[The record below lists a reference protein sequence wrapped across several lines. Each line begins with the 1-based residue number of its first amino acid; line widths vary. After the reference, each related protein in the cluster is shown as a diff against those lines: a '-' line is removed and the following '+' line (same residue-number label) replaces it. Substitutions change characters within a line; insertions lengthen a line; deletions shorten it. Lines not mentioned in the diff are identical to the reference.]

1 MSRRTIMVLDDH
13 PVVLQGV
20 VQVLRSDQL
29 LEVTGAF
36 ERSADLVKAMK
47 AAPPDVVVLDYQ
59 LDTDDADGLNL
70 LMRLR
75 RYFPDTKVIM
85 LSGSERPANVHVL
98 LERGASAFVG
108 KTRDPEILLTAV
120 RSVLRGQSFVSPELP
135 PVAEKPAANVHLT
148 DREREVIRCCIAG
161 MTTSA
166 IAAKFNRSEPTISTQ
181 KRAAFRKLGIQSDP
195 DLHRAAADHLL
206 DHLL

>member
-1 MSRRTIMVLDDH
+1 MVLDDH

-29 LEVTGAF
+29 LEVAGAF
-36 ERSADLVKAMK
+36 ERSSDLLKAMK
-47 AAPPDVVVLDYQ
+47 LAPPDLVVLDYQ
-59 LDTDDADGLNL
+59 LDATDADGLNL

-75 RYFPDTKVIM
+75 RNFPDTRVIM

-108 KTRDPEILLTAV
+108 KTRDPEQLLTAV

-135 PVAEKPAANVHLT
+135 PLAETPTGNVHLT
-148 DREREVIRCCIAG
+148 DREREVIRCCVAG

-166 IAAKFNRSEPTISTQ
+166 IAAKFSRSEPTISTQ
-181 KRAAFRKLGIQSDP
+181 KRAAFRKLGIESDQ
-195 DLHRAAADHLL
+195 DLHRAAANHLL